1 MVAREADQA
10 EKAALFLA
18 EHPVPETLAHR
29 VGLDEQEQWN
39 AAAARVKINMDI
51 SEVDRLLGKPDR
63 QASGLDK
70 RTYIYLK
77 GQVKINF
84 FEGKVTEISRYWLQ
98 RKRKPL
104 GRGKRD

>member
-1 MVAREADQA
+1 VVITLVYPHDSARSP

-18 EHPVPETLAHR
+18 EHPVPETLAHQ

-51 SEVDRLLGKPDR
+51 GEVDRLLGKPDR
-63 QASGLDK
+63 QASGLGK

-77 GQVKINF
+77 GQVKIDF
-84 FEGKVTEISRYWLQ
+84 FEGKVTEINRY
-98 RKRKPL
+98 
-104 GRGKRD
+104 